1 MLIVDGSVVLSPYV
15 LTILRGVEPSNLA
28 IADTLDKAIGGARD
42 PSFTALADFYG
53 MHGSLGE
60 ALRKWAY
67 QCSRQLWSK
76 EYRIVEPPDD
86 EKAAT
91 IFNYLLQRF
100 GPVSSPG
107 DRTIVC
113 MLVEQMWGAIGEG
126 WPILALGSPTP
137 RMWEMIEEL
146 FPEQTSK
153 RDLRLIA
160 VDPTAEFRKY
170 GIPTVAL
177 AELDPWLIDVLAP
190 SPTMVEYLTP
200 GEFVGKL
207 KFVAFS
213 IESGNSDESID

>member
-1 MLIVDGSVVLSPYV
+1 MLIVDGSVLLSPYV

-42 PSFTALADFYG
+42 PSFTPLADFYG
-53 MHGSLGE
+53 VHGSLGE

-67 QCSRQLWSK
+67 QYSRELWSQQ
-76 EYRIVEPPDD
+76 YRIVEPPDD

-100 GPVSSPG
+100 GPLHSPG
-107 DRTIVC
+107 ERTIVC
-113 MLVEQMWGAIGEG
+113 MLVEQMWAALGEG

-137 RMWEMIEEL
+137 RVWEMIEKL
-146 FPEQTSK
+146 FPEQISK

-160 VDPTAEFRKY
+160 VDPISEFRSY
-170 GIPTVAL
+170 GIPTL
-177 AELDPWLIDVLAP
+177 AVTELDLWFIEVLAP
-190 SPTMVEYLTP
+190 SPTMVEYLRP
-200 GEFVGKL
+200 GEFLGKL

-213 IESGNSDESID
+213 IEMGNSDESLD